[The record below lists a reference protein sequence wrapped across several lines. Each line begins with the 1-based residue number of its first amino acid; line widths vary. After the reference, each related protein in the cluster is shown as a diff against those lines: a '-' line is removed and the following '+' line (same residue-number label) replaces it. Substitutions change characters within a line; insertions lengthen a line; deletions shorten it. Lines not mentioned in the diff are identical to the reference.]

1 MQALEFIGEL
11 SCDSGSMYRPYKI
24 MYPVNASKW
33 PEKGKNI
40 CACFSLS
47 SSHFGTKPIK

>member
-11 SCDSGSMYRPYKI
+11 SCDSGSTYRPYKI

-33 PEKGKNI
+33 PEKGKI
-40 CACFSLS
+40 SVHVFLS
-47 SSHFGTKPIK
+47 PPLTLGLNL